1 MQAKKRYLLLLLC
14 VSALLCVC
22 CFVVVV
28 PHASAYDRTVLPPYA
43 TSPDEEDLCT
53 SRRRERERLRTN
65 PNARMCRMDSC
76 FDFSRCREFKVYVYP
91 SEPTSNASPAFQRIL
106 SAIRESSY
114 FTADPNEAC
123 VLVPSVD
130 TLDRDPLSFDFEK
143 DVRLSESP
151 LWNGGRNH
159 VLFNLFSGTWPD
171 YTEDLGFDSGLAIVA
186 KSSVPERW
194 LRPGFDISL
203 PLFPRSHPKRGGV
216 RAVNGGPLEKGYLLV
231 FKGKRY
237 VYGIGSETRNALHH
251 LNNGRDVL
259 LLTTCR
265 HGKQWKER
273 KDARCEVDNKM
284 YDRYEYG
291 SLMENSTFCL
301 VPRGRRLGSF
311 RFLEALQAGCVPVV
325 LANGWELPFSEV
337 IDWSRAALRADER
350 LLLQVPDV
358 LRSLS
363 RRHVHQLKQQ
373 SQLLWETY
381 FSSVDK
387 IALTVIEILRE
398 RVQTWQAQHSIVW
411 NSFPG
416 ALTMLPSF
424 ADTLRPYPFHRHRPL
439 LEPTSEPWGS
449 SLQSGLRKKFTA
461 VIYAALP
468 TLQPLQ
474 RLLKNVLHS
483 QFLARV
489 LVVWGSE
496 LPPPIPSKL
505 ITPGA
510 SGVPVHVVVPLQKTI
525 SARFAPHPLIETDA
539 VLSLDDDVTLTTEEL
554 DFAFQVWR
562 SFPERIVGYPA
573 RSHYWDDAKAA
584 WGYSSKW
591 TNDYSIVLT
600 GAAFYHRYYHHLYS
614 EWISPAL
621 RQTVDTAHNCE
632 DILLNFLV
640 SHVTKLPPIKV
651 TQRKQYRDGAPSPWN
666 DPDHFVQRQACINA
680 FAAHFGYVPLVRS
693 SVRLDPVLFR
703 DPVSNLRKRY
713 RRIERVV
720 GPR

>member
-14 VSALLCVC
+14 ASGLLFFCSLVT
-22 CFVVVV
+22 VI
-28 PHASAYDRTVLPPYA
+28 PRRASYDTTSLSPY
-43 TSPDEEDLCT
+43 TSSLPDEEDLCT
-53 SRRRERERLRTN
+53 SRRRQREQLRTKLD
-65 PNARMCRMDSC
+65 PRACRMHSC
-76 FDFSRCREFKVYVYP
+76 FDFTRCRDFKVYVYP

-106 SAIRESSY
+106 SAIRDSPY
-114 FTADPNEAC
+114 FTADPSEAC
-123 VLVPSVD
+123 VLIPSID
-130 TLDRDPLSFDFEK
+130 TLDRDPLSFDYEK
-143 DVRLSESP
+143 VIGLSDSP
-151 LWNGGRNH
+151 HWNGGRNH

-171 YTEDLGFDSGLAIVA
+171 YTEDLGFDPGLAIVA
-186 KSSVPERW
+186 KSSAREQW

-203 PLFPRSHPKRGGV
+203 PLFPRSHPERGGL
-216 RAVNGGPLEKGYLLV
+216 RAVTEGPLEKGYLLV

-273 KDARCEVDNKM
+273 KDARCEADNRQ

-291 SLMENSTFCL
+291 ALMENSTFCL

-311 RFLEALQAGCVPVV
+311 RFLESLQAGCVPVV
-325 LANGWELPFSEV
+325 LANGWQLPFSEV
-337 IDWSRAALRADER
+337 IDWSRAAVRADER
-350 LLLQVPDV
+350 LLLQVPEV
-358 LRSLS
+358 LRSLP
-363 RRHVHQLKQQ
+363 RRRVHQLRQQ

-387 IALTVIEILRE
+387 IALTVIQILRD
-398 RVQTWQAQHSIVW
+398 RVHSWQAQHSIVW
-411 NSFPG
+411 NSHPG
-416 ALTMLPSF
+416 ALTTLPSF
-424 ADTLRPYPFHRHRPL
+424 ADTLQPYPFHRHRPV
-439 LEPTSEPWGS
+439 PGKPS
-449 SLQSGLRKKFTA
+449 SLLHGNAGLSEKFTA
-461 VIYAALP
+461 VIYASMP
-468 TLQPLQ
+468 TTQPLQ
-474 RLLKNVLHS
+474 RLLRNVLHS
-483 QFLARV
+483 RFLARV
-489 LVVWGSE
+489 LVVWGND
-496 LPPPIPSKL
+496 LPPPLPSKL
-505 ITPGA
+505 LPPGA
-510 SGVPVHVVVPLQKTI
+510 TVSPLNVVVPSQKTI
-525 SARFAPHPLIETDA
+525 SARFAPHPLIRTDA

-562 SFPERIVGYPA
+562 SFPDRIVGYPA

-600 GAAFYHRYYHHLYS
+600 GAAFYHRYYHYLYS
-614 EWISPAL
+614 EWLSPTL

-651 TQRKQYRDGAPSPWN
+651 TQRKQYHDGVPSPWN
-666 DPDHFVQRQACINA
+666 DPDHFVQRQACVNA